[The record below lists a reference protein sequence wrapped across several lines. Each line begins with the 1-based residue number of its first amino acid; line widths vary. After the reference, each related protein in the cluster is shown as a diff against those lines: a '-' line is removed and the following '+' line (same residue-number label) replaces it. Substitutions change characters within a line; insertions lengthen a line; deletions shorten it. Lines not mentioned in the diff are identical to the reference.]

1 MKKNITSPSNAAHRV
16 LPITPCKEAASCL
29 TDGILLP
36 FYDNGLKICGAADT
50 DSAIVY
56 QVRAAIGRGIEE
68 LERTVSRLLA
78 QDGRTGSSISLVS
91 IIEALSQPQTLC
103 ALLEQLLLNEK
114 ALEEVQRN
122 SYYHKNG
129 FRKLVLLKNAD
140 FKLRLHLW
148 EANNEKP
155 QENIHDHRWN
165 FASRLLAGSFQ
176 TTIWEEDA
184 AGPETRRNCRYTP
197 AQEANTYGVSE
208 DGQVKL
214 RRKATLTLR
223 AGDLYYMPASTL
235 HQVTDPGKGE
245 TVTLMLTAAPVL
257 GHCKLYAEHSIT
269 EHDKYN
275 VSFST
280 AEIRHELEL
289 LMQSHAQSAIAA

>member
-1 MKKNITSPSNAAHRV
+1 MKKNLASLSSATHRA
-16 LPITPCKEAASCL
+16 LPLTPCKAVASGL

-36 FYDNGLKICGAADT
+36 FYDNGLKICGVADT
-50 DSAIVY
+50 DSSIVC
-56 QVRAAIGRGIEE
+56 QVQAAISRGIEE

-78 QDGRTGSSISLVS
+78 QGGRTGSCNSLVS

-103 ALLEQLLLNEK
+103 ALLEQLLLDEK

-155 QENIHDHRWN
+155 HENIHDHRWN

-176 TTIWEEDA
+176 TTMWEEDA
-184 AGPETRRNCRYTP
+184 TGPETRRNCRYTP
-197 AQEANTYGVSE
+197 AQEADTYGVSE

-257 GHCKLYAEHSIT
+257 GHCKLYAEHAIT
-269 EHDKYN
+269 EHDKLN
-275 VSFST
+275 VSFSED
-280 AEIRHELEL
+280 EIYRELAL
-289 LMQSHAQSAIAA
+289 LMQSHSQSAMAA